1 MKETI
6 ITREGILQQIKI
18 NEDHVKWYS
27 QHCNK
32 LHCWSNEEWKKVVE
46 SMKEMVEKR
55 KAELA
60 EFDQKNN
67 VNC

>member
-1 MKETI
+1 MKKHN
-6 ITREGILQQIKI
+6 ITREGILQQIEI
-18 NEDHVKWYS
+18 NENQLKFYS
-27 QHCNK
+27 QYSNK
-32 LHCWSNEEWKKVVE
+32 LHCWSIEEWQILVD

-55 KAELA
+55 KAELE